1 MLHSRLGKELLI
13 FDGAMGTQLQNAGLK
28 GGDVPEYLNI
38 EKPELLLS
46 IHKAYLEAGADFIS
60 LNTFGANP
68 LKMNQDRYST
78 KQVVEAAVR
87 IGKQA
92 QASAEKETYLVLDL
106 GPIGRLMEPMGTL
119 TFDEVY
125 QSVQEIVSYAKDDV
139 DAVLFETM
147 TDLYEVKASVLAV
160 KETCNLPVFVTM
172 TYEANGRTL
181 AGADPIST
189 VSVLEALHVD
199 ALGVNCSLGP
209 SELSPIVDAFVKCS
223 HVPLMMQP
231 NAGLP
236 QLIDGQTVYDMT
248 PQAFA
253 KESVKQIEKGIF
265 IAGGCCGT
273 TPDFIKELVLLA
285 DFDIKKRN
293 VEETTI
299 VSSGMESVLFGEHTV
314 VCGERLN
321 PTGKKK
327 LKAAIKEARYD
338 TLVLEG
344 IKQEKAGAHVL
355 DVNVGLPGIDEPE
368 VMQHVIR
375 LLQEVISLPL
385 QIDSSHPEAIEK
397 GCRYYNGK
405 PLINSVNGK
414 QEVMQ
419 AIFPIVKKYGGVV
432 IGLTI
437 DEAGIPE
444 HAQERYEIAKKI
456 IACAASYGIPKRD
469 IIIDCLVLTASAQ
482 QAEVMETIKA
492 VSMVKTLGVHTVLGV
507 SNVSFGLPNRPL
519 LNKTF
524 LAMALSA
531 GLDMP
536 IMNPM
541 DEEMMHTI
549 EAFDV
554 LANHDHEA
562 VNYIE
567 KQSGEKA
574 YKPSQSQDFSLSE
587 LVLHGVKDEVLATTR
602 SLLEKQDGLTIIND
616 ILIPALNTV
625 GKQYEQ
631 NKIFLPQLIQSAE
644 AAKIA
649 FELIQSSFS
658 ESKNQKG
665 TFVLATVE
673 GDVHDIGKNI
683 VKVVAQS
690 YGYEVIDLGKDVKI
704 EKVIEA
710 YERYQPDA
718 IGLSALM
725 TTTVTSMK
733 KTIEALREKG
743 SHTPIVVGGA
753 VVTQDVADQV
763 GANYYA
769 SDAMTTVE
777 ILNQIVHV

>member
-92 QASAEKETYLVLDL
+92 QASAEKETYLVIDL

-209 SELSPIVDAFVKCS
+209 SELSPIVDAFVKYS

-253 KESVKQIEKGIF
+253 KESVKQIEKGIS

-574 YKPSQSQDFSLSE
+574 YTPSQSQDFSLSE

-733 KTIEALREKG
+733 KTIEALKEKG
-743 SHTPIVVGGA
+743 SHTPIIVGGA

>member
-172 TYEANGRTL
+172 TYETNGRTL

-209 SELSPIVDAFVKCS
+209 SELSPIVDAFVKYS

-253 KESVKQIEKGIF
+253 KESVKQIEKGIS

-574 YKPSQSQDFSLSE
+574 YTPSQSQDFSLSE

-616 ILIPALNTV
+616 ILIPTLNTV

-704 EKVIEA
+704 EKVVEA

-743 SHTPIVVGGA
+743 SHTPIIVGGA